1 MKKPIAHSYSV
12 SQIRSLYNLY
22 NIMYDKDDTD
32 ESNLY
37 VKKNVD
43 ELFNVLRLYDPYFND
58 LILKKQKLEYSINDV
73 VFENEKGIIRYFKV
87 LYYKRKLNKV
97 NSEIVSVNVKPRNNR
112 FDDTL
117 VDISLY
123 SISD

>member
-73 VFENEKGIIRYFKV
+73 VLENEKGIIRYFKV
-87 LYYKRKLNKV
+87 LYYKRKLSKV